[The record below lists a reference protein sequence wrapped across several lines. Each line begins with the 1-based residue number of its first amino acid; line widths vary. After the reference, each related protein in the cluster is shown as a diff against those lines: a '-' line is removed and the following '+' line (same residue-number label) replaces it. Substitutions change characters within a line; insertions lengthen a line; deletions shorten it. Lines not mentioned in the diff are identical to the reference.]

1 MLRHLSTG
9 YCLVMTADVPK
20 KARVCGAGVVTLARL
35 SGRPVFP
42 LAVASARRIDFRSW
56 DRASLPLPFG
66 RGAIVVGDPVFV
78 PEDADEAMR
87 EQKRIEIECALDAV
101 HARAYA
107 LVGGEDPGAVLSRA
121 RDAAAV
127 AGGPP

>member
-1 MLRHLSTG
+1 MLRYLSTG
-9 YCLVMTADVPK
+9 YSLVMTADVPK
-20 KARVCGAGVVTLARL
+20 KARVCGAGIVTLARL
-35 SGRPVFP
+35 SGRPVYP
-42 LAVASARRIDFRSW
+42 LAVASARRIDFKSW

-66 RGAIVVGDPVFV
+66 RGAIVVGDPILV
-78 PEDADEAMR
+78 PEEADEDMR
-87 EQKRIEIECALDAV
+87 EQKRLEIENALDAV

-121 RDAAAV
+121 RDGAPA